1 VSTPPSGE
9 QFELRHGDQR
19 AVVVEAGATLREYRR
34 GGDEVIDGFAL
45 DAWADGG
52 RGQALIPWP
61 NRIRDGRY
69 EWDGEEHQLEI
80 GEVPSGN
87 AIHGLVRWRSWQ
99 PVAHDGDR
107 VVLGTRL
114 LASPGYPFTLALE
127 IGYRLSD
134 AGLEVTVR
142 AENLGAGAC
151 PYGVGFHPYLTLGGR
166 VDDAL
171 LQVPAARR
179 LTCDERGIPTGV
191 EAVAGSAYDFREPR
205 AIGRLTLDDCFCEL
219 ERDGDG
225 RARVTIADGRRR
237 AVLWLGDAYGY
248 AMLYSGDT
256 LAPARRRRG
265 LAVEPMTCAP
275 NAFISGDGLV
285 RLEPG
290 GVHVA
295 TWGIE
300 A

>member
-1 VSTPPSGE
+1 VRTPPSGE

-34 GGDEVIDGFAL
+34 GADEVIDGFAL
-45 DAWADGG
+45 DAHADGG
-52 RGQALIPWP
+52 HGQALIPWP
-61 NRIRDGRY
+61 NRVADGRY
-69 EWDGEEHQLEI
+69 EWDGETHQLDITEM
-80 GEVPSGN
+80 PRRN

-99 PVAHDGDR
+99 LVEREDDR

-114 LASPGYPFTLALE
+114 LAAPGYPFTLALE
-127 IGYRLSD
+127 IGYRLTD
-134 AGLEVTVR
+134 AGLEVTAS
-142 AENLGAGAC
+142 AENLGGSAC
-151 PYGVGFHPYLTLGGR
+151 PYGAGFHPYLTLGGR

-171 LQVPAARR
+171 LRVPAARR
-179 LTCDERGIPTGV
+179 LLADERGIPVGA
-191 EAVAGSAYDFREPR
+191 EPVAGGAYDFGQPR
-205 AIGRLTLDDCFCEL
+205 AIGALALDDCFCEL
-219 ERDGDG
+219 ARDGDG
-225 RARVTIADGRRR
+225 RARVTIAADRRR
-237 AVLWLGDAYGY
+237 ATLWLGAACGFV
-248 AMLYSGDT
+248 MLYSGDT

-290 GVHVA
+290 GMHIA

-300 A
+300 T